1 MRISPEIIQNKLDTV
16 PEDVREQVTSDEVAQ
31 ALSEI
36 GKHHALHID
45 KQGILD
51 EETLYIMLGIENPDN
66 FVDKLQGRLG
76 IDEGKAIAIARD
88 INEKVFLRIR
98 QSLMDMQEAEKAPET
113 PAPSAAQVP
122 TPPPVPRQDQ
132 AAPAEK
138 ISSREDILADIE
150 NPPPTI
156 HPISS
161 ADQTIPGPAPKK
173 EITIED
179 EVAAKNF
186 VSGKLSGTVYVRPQK
201 AVFED
206 KKPEE
211 KPKSYP
217 ADPYREPIL

>member
-1 MRISPEIIQNKLDTV
+1 MRISPEIIQSKLDTV

-31 ALSEI
+31 TPVEI
-36 GKHHALHID
+36 GKAHALHID

-51 EETLYIMLGIENPDN
+51 EETLYIMLGIENPN
-66 FVDKLQGRLG
+66 SFVDKLRSRLG
-76 IDEGKAIAIARD
+76 IDEGKAISIARD
-88 INEKVFLRIR
+88 INEKIFLRIR
-98 QSLMDMQEAEKAPET
+98 RSLMDMHEIEKASEVPEPPASQVPI
-113 PAPSAAQVP
+113 PAPM
-122 TPPPVPRQDQ
+122 PRPE
-132 AAPAEK
+132 PAVTEK
-138 ISSREDILADIE
+138 LSSREDILADIE

-161 ADQTIPGPAPKK
+161 ADQTIPGPAIKK
-173 EITIED
+173 EITLED

-217 ADPYREPIL
+217 ADPYREPIM